1 MDDIEFKLTVIKKL
15 EHIETKLEN
24 YSDLEKNTD
33 EALLLS
39 KQNYKDIEEIKNK
52 NKWYFTTIVGTVI
65 VFIIHTILNF
75 VKKV

>member
-24 YSDLEKNTD
+24 YSDLEKNTN

-39 KQNYKDIEEIKNK
+39 NQNSKDIEEIKNK
-52 NKWYFTTIVGTVI
+52 NKWYFTTIVGTI
-65 VFIIHTILNF
+65 LVFILNTILNF